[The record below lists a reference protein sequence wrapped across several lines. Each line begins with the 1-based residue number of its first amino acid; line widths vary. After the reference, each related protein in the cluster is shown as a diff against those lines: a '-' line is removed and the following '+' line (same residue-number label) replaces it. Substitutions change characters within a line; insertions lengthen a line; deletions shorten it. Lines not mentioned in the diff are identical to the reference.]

1 MNNTVAK
8 KETISLADLAL
19 FLEVARQGSLTRAA
33 LQAGTTK
40 SAVSKAIRR
49 LELRLGCVLL
59 ERTTRRLIVTPA
71 GELLCQRGQALLGD
85 VDDLAQALEAQA
97 DGLAGPLCIC
107 APPEL
112 GAWLLQTCFAP
123 FLELHPRIRLA
134 LRLDYAYQDLFDPH
148 LDLTFR
154 VGAIVDDAMVARR
167 VGQFRRVLVANRA
180 IADSLAGKDLAT
192 VARTLPMLAFG
203 DGESELALSREAEIA
218 TITVR
223 SDRFSANTYPALLEA
238 ATQGLGIAVLPDFF
252 VQRHVESGSVVR
264 LFADWQ
270 STDIPIY
277 VIHRR
282 ASRRSRRAEALLS
295 FIGPELVGLSELA
308 APLK

>member
-1 MNNTVAK
+1 MNKTVAK
-8 KETISLADLAL
+8 RETISLADLAL
-19 FLEVARQGSLTRAA
+19 FLEVARERSLTRAA

-49 LELRLGCVLL
+49 LELQLGRVLL

-85 VDDLAQALEAQA
+85 VDDLARALEAQA

-112 GAWLLQTCFAP
+112 GTWLLQTCFAP
-123 FLELHPRIRLA
+123 FLELHPRIRLI

-148 LDLTFR
+148 LDLAFR
-154 VGAIVDDAMVARR
+154 VGAVVDDAMIARR
-167 VGQFRRVLVANRA
+167 IGQFRRVLVANRA
-180 IADSLAGKDLAT
+180 IADSLAGKDLTT
-192 VARTLPMLAFG
+192 VASTLPMLAFG
-203 DGESELALSREAEIA
+203 DGESELALSRETETA
-218 TITVR
+218 TVTVR

-238 ATQGLGIAVLPDFF
+238 AAQGLGIAVLPDFF
-252 VQRHVESGSVVR
+252 VRRHVESGYVVR
-264 LFADWQ
+264 LFAVWQ